1 MLNRP
6 VGPGRTIEQT
16 VLLAHPDSESSPDAA
31 AGLDQLEKFWDLVN
45 RQDLEI
51 VERVQRGIENPAYRG
66 GRMCYRFEE
75 PVHRFQNMI
84 MDRMLDIDRVP
95 EGDDATM
102 TRMFPDLPHG
112 RGR

>member
-84 MDRMLDIDRVP
+84 IDRMLDIDRVP
-95 EGDDATM
+95 EGVWESMKPGVRRRFLAGD
-102 TRMFPDLPHG
+102 
-112 RGR
+112 